1 MNMTPRQL
9 NASLFMLIGFILMAV
24 VEPLAHQFPN
34 APSLVQAGIYFLSPV
49 GLIFLVLG
57 IYRFATKAKTKN

>member
-1 MNMTPRQL
+1 MHMTPRQL

-24 VEPLAHQFPN
+24 VEPLAHQFQG
-34 APSLVQAGIYFLSPV
+34 APHLMQAGIYCLSPV

-57 IYRFATKAKTKN
+57 IYRFTTKAKSKN